1 METVVNVAL
10 VVKLLNIIL
19 ISRSRRVE
27 TICNVTNLD
36 ILLRCKMFH
45 TQDVLNFQMHSSV
58 SAGVLIGSVSNG
70 QNVLAFSRKQL
81 KY

>member
-1 METVVNVAL
+1 METVVTIAL
-10 VVKLLNIIL
+10 VIKSLNI
-19 ISRSRRVE
+19 E

-70 QNVLAFSRKQL
+70 QNVLVFSRKHL

>member
-1 METVVNVAL
+1 METVVTVAL
-10 VVKLLNIIL
+10 VIKSLNI
-19 ISRSRRVE
+19 E

-70 QNVLAFSRKQL
+70 QNVLVFSRKQL

>member
-1 METVVNVAL
+1 METVVTVAL
-10 VVKLLNIIL
+10 VIKSLNI
-19 ISRSRRVE
+19 E

-45 TQDVLNFQMHSSV
+45 TRDVLNFQMHSSV
-58 SAGVLIGSVSNG
+58 SAGVLIGSVSAG
-70 QNVLAFSRKQL
+70 QNVLVFSRKQL

>member
-1 METVVNVAL
+1 METVVTIAL
-10 VVKLLNIIL
+10 VIKSLNI
-19 ISRSRRVE
+19 E

-70 QNVLAFSRKQL
+70 QNVLVFSRKQL

>member
-1 METVVNVAL
+1 METVVTVAL
-10 VVKLLNIIL
+10 VIKSLNI
-19 ISRSRRVE
+19 E

-58 SAGVLIGSVSNG
+58 FAGVFIWSVSAG
-70 QNVLAFSRKQL
+70 QNVLVFSRKLL

>member
-1 METVVNVAL
+1 METVVTIAL
-10 VVKLLNIIL
+10 VIKSLNI
-19 ISRSRRVE
+19 E
-27 TICNVTNLD
+27 TICNVTNLV

-58 SAGVLIGSVSNG
+58 SAGVLIGSVSAG
-70 QNVLAFSRKQL
+70 QNVLVFSRKQL

>member
-1 METVVNVAL
+1 METVVAVAL
-10 VVKLLNIIL
+10 VVKSLNI
-19 ISRSRRVE
+19 E

-70 QNVLAFSRKQL
+70 QNVLVFSRKQL

>member
-1 METVVNVAL
+1 METVVTVAL
-10 VVKLLNIIL
+10 VIKSLNI
-19 ISRSRRVE
+19 E

-58 SAGVLIGSVSNG
+58 SAGVLIGSVSAG
-70 QNVLAFSRKQL
+70 QNVLVFSRKQL

>member
-1 METVVNVAL
+1 METVVTVAL
-10 VVKLLNIIL
+10 VVKSLNI
-19 ISRSRRVE
+19 E

-58 SAGVLIGSVSNG
+58 SAGVLIGSVSAG
-70 QNVLAFSRKQL
+70 QNVLVFSRKQL

>member
-1 METVVNVAL
+1 METVVTVAL
-10 VVKLLNIIL
+10 VVKSLNI
-19 ISRSRRVE
+19 E

-45 TQDVLNFQMHSSV
+45 TRDVLNFQMHSSV
-58 SAGVLIGSVSNG
+58 SAGVLIGSVSAG
-70 QNVLAFSRKQL
+70 QNVLVFSRKQL

>member
-1 METVVNVAL
+1 METVVTIAL
-10 VVKLLNIIL
+10 VIKSLNI
-19 ISRSRRVE
+19 E

-58 SAGVLIGSVSNG
+58 SAGVLLGSVSNG
-70 QNVLAFSRKQL
+70 QNVLVFSRKQL

>member
-1 METVVNVAL
+1 METVVTVAL
-10 VVKLLNIIL
+10 VVKSLNI
-19 ISRSRRVE
+19 E

-70 QNVLAFSRKQL
+70 QNVLVFSRKQL